1 MRYKA
6 KRSASY
12 IIGYS
17 MVIILLVA
25 VATFFVCFSSSA
37 MRVIVPIIMLGIG
50 GVFTWFFVGLSYTL
64 TDAELII
71 KFGFVVV
78 KINRMYIINIVEED
92 KFTLNFALSKKCL
105 TLYYGL
111 SNTRKFNKFYVSPKD
126 TLGFIAD
133 LKSNYGG
140 VDKSLKI

>member
-1 MRYKA
+1 MRYTA

-17 MVIILLVA
+17 VVIMLLVA
-25 VATFFVCFSSSA
+25 VFIFSVCFFSGA
-37 MRVIVPIIMLGIG
+37 MRVVVPIVTLGIG
-50 GVFTWFFVGLSYTL
+50 GVFTWFFVDLSYTL
-64 TDAELII
+64 TDTELII

-78 KINRMYIINIVEED
+78 KINRMYIINVVEED

-105 TLYYGL
+105 ALYYGL
-111 SNTRKFNKFYVSPKD
+111 SNTRKYNKFYVAPKD
-126 TLGFIAD
+126 TQGFLLN

-140 VDKSLKI
+140 VSNFQNT